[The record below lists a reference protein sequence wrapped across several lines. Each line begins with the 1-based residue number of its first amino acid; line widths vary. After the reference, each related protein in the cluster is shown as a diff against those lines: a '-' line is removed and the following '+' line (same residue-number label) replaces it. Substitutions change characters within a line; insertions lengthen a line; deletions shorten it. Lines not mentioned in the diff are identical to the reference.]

1 MKRALSIC
9 FSVLLILTLCACHS
23 QPKQNSVLGPET
35 ILETAL
41 NKSPEEVESAL
52 EVTFSEENRNTATG
66 GYVFPCGVTFGEQ
79 TAGQV
84 ELQFAQE
91 KLSAAM
97 YTFSDIQSPEEG
109 WEFLKKL
116 SQTMG
121 TEGRKSA
128 MEDLY
133 GQSSSFERYDSY
145 DAFSAAA
152 EEQWDSNPLPAEA
165 MDLYYVGDHAQ
176 CQLSLAVSQEGVFST
191 TVTYSEIRWDGVS

>member
-1 MKRALSIC
+1 MKRVLYLLL
-9 FSVLLILTLCACHS
+9 SVLLVLSLCACRS
-23 QPKQNSVLGPET
+23 QNQLTSLLEPEN

-41 NKSPEEVESAL
+41 NKSSEEVESSL
-52 EVTFSEENRNTATG
+52 EVTFSEENRNQATG
-66 GYVFPCGVTFGEQ
+66 GYVFPCSVTFGEQ
-79 TAGQV
+79 TADQV

-116 SQTMG
+116 GKTMEKKG
-121 TEGRKSA
+121 CKSA

-145 DAFSAAA
+145 DAFYTDA
-152 EEQWDSNPLPAEA
+152 EERWDTNPLPAEA
-165 MDLYYVGDHAQ
+165 IDLYYVGEHAQ
-176 CQLSLAVSQEGVFST
+176 CELSLAVSQEGAFSA
-191 TVTYSEIRWDGVS
+191 TVTYSEIQWDDS